1 MMSPRPI
8 RNKTSEIYGGNKR
21 TRSIHLSFIF
31 NGEGFGTEDINR
43 ADLFPSPSITSI
55 PVNSCF
61 LGI

>member
-43 ADLFPSPSITSI
+43 DF
-55 PVNSCF
+55 F
-61 LGI
+61 LEGVVID